1 MDNRTLHH
9 NKAKQIKV
17 SSSAPVATDGQNGD
31 MQLVTSSN
39 INNNEL
45 LYIKINNEWK
55 IIGLEGRPGFG
66 KGRTIPNIE
75 EIQFKNR
82 NEASNSQTRKNVT
95 LRFGSKD
102 STGLSIDGTT
112 LSLAIG
118 GTVQGTSL
126 DAAGTLSHRITIWI
140 NGTEY
145 YLYLDPV

>member
-55 IIGLEGRPGFG
+55 IIGLEGRQGFG

-75 EIQFKNR
+75 EIQFKNQ
-82 NEASNSQTRKNVT
+82 NETSGDNTRIT
-95 LRFGSKD
+95 IGSKD

>member
-75 EIQFKNR
+75 EIQFKNQ
-82 NEASNSQTRKNVT
+82 NETSGDNTRIT
-95 LRFGSKD
+95 IGSKD